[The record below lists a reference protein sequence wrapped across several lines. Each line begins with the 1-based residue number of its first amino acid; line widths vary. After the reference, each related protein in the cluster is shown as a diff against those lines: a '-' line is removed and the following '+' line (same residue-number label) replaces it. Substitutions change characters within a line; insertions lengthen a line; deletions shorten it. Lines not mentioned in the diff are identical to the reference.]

1 MASNNINANR
11 IAKNTLMLYVRTFVI
26 LLITLYTSRVV
37 LKVLGVEDYGTY
49 NVVAGAV
56 AFFNFL
62 NHAMSMA
69 TQRFLN
75 VEMVKNDTASLR
87 RVFCMAMNLHII
99 IGLIVVILSESIG
112 LWLVNGV
119 LNIPEGR
126 MVAANWVF
134 QFVVLGMFFK
144 IIMVPYN
151 SVIIAQERMSIY
163 AYISILEVVLQ
174 LGLVFALNWFKADK
188 LILYGGL
195 MFGVTL
201 CVFLIYKFYVNAKF
215 KESKYYLLW
224 DRGLF
229 QKMAGFLGWNV
240 LGQLAQIFTTQGVNM
255 VVNVFYGVVLN
266 AAMSIQHQ
274 VSAGITMFV
283 HNFQTSF
290 RPQITKSYAAN
301 EIPEMKSLVM
311 KASKMSFYLLYL
323 ISVPIIFNID
333 LILDIW
339 LDTVPDH
346 TAAFCKLAIW
356 FSYLEAIG
364 MPLVMSIMASGK
376 NRDYQIFFSISVSL
390 NLLLVWL
397 FFKMGFPPETV
408 FYIKIVLGAL
418 TLFVRMFFAKR
429 QAYIPLLSFL
439 KGAILPCL
447 IVLGITQSIIFL
459 LLRVYDGSI
468 WHKAGLTAFLE
479 IIIAVVILF
488 IGMNKSERVFIKNS
502 ITKFITK
509 TKHKR

>member
-163 AYISILEVVLQ
+163 AYISILEVILQ
-174 LGLVFALNWFKADK
+174 LGMVFALNWFKADK

-201 CVFLIYKFYVNAKF
+201 CVFLIYKLYVNVKF

-266 AAMSIQHQ
+266 AAISIQHQ
-274 VSAGITMFV
+274 VSAAITMFV

-323 ISVPIIFNID
+323 ISIPIIFNID
-333 LILDIW
+333 LILDVW
-339 LDTVPDH
+339 LDTVPEY
-346 TAAFCKLAIW
+346 TAVFCKLVIW
-356 FSYLEAIG
+356 FSYLEALG
-364 MPLVMSIMASGK
+364 MPLVMAIMASGK
-376 NRDYQIFFSISVSL
+376 NRDYQIFVSIAIGL

-408 FYIKIVLGAL
+408 FYIKITLGAL
-418 TLFVRMFFAKR
+418 ALFVRMVFAKR
-429 QAYIPLLSFL
+429 QAYIPMLAFL
-439 KGAILPCL
+439 KDAILPCI
-447 IVLGITQSIIFL
+447 IVVVLTQPLAL
-459 LLRVYDGSI
+459 LLSRFYDGSI
-468 WHKAGLTAFLE
+468 WIKGGLTVVLE
-479 IIIAVVILF
+479 LIVIVVVYF
-488 IGMNKSERVFIKNS
+488 IGMNKQERVFVMKS
-502 ITKFITK
+502 INKII
-509 TKHKR
+509 KHKK